1 MYWNKKY
8 NKTDFG
14 FGLGQDPFIRSG
26 CRVTNCIATNDRSQL
41 NESDALLFFVIFF
54 NKSDLPPFRLPHQR
68 YIFNLYELMHGEV
81 DKPVF
86 QTRHFFNWTMT
97 YRRDSD
103 IWEPQPHGIL
113 VPKKPPSPIERL
125 PADLLP
131 DGQIHPPE
139 SILKFKADSQ
149 LAKRTKL
156 IAWFCSHQMTNGK
169 RDVYFNELAKY
180 IPIDIYGKCGT
191 LKCVSS
197 PGHSC
202 DRLLDEY
209 KFYIAAENSLCP
221 DYVTE
226 KFYRALSHGV
236 VPVVYGGADYT
247 QYGPPH
253 SYVNV
258 ANFRSPKEL
267 AEYLLLLDK
276 NDALYMEYFRWK
288 EHYVVNPFP
297 RVGWCQ
303 LCEKLNDPLEPIKSY
318 ESVARYWY
326 DSVPCVNGSTFLN
339 WAIPPK

>member
-1 MYWNKKY
+1 
-8 NKTDFG
+8 
-14 FGLGQDPFIRSG
+14 
-26 CRVTNCIATNDRSQL
+26 
-41 NESDALLFFVIFF
+41 
-54 NKSDLPPFRLPHQR
+54 
-68 YIFNLYELMHGEV
+68 
-81 DKPVF
+81 
-86 QTRHFFNWTMT
+86 
-97 YRRDSD
+97 
-103 IWEPQPHGIL
+103 
-113 VPKKPPSPIERL
+113 
-125 PADLLP
+125 
-131 DGQIHPPE
+131 
-139 SILKFKADSQ
+139 
-149 LAKRTKL
+149 
-156 IAWFCSHQMTNGK
+156 MTNGK

-288 EHYVVNPFP
+288 EYYVVDPFP